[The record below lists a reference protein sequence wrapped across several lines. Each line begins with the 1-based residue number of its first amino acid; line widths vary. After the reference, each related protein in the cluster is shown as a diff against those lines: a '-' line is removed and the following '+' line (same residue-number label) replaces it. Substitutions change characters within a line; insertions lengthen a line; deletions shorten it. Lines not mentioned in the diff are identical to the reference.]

1 MSRDDSRRRLAR
13 GARARHA
20 LRAVAAAMTLAAAG
34 AACAAGTAPAP
45 GAGLAQAVDRLV
57 VQGFEDPQAALAGL
71 RALQAATPG
80 TPDNTRALLVGF
92 GLVAADSHL
101 AAETAEAAKALRDLA
116 ATVGPIA
123 EADAHLVNADLEFEG
138 MKEENGNVEAR
149 AAVAG
154 YAPFCESRDP
164 ALAVRCDRFNWFY
177 ALLFAAYGAHGERN
191 PAAAAIYLH
200 TALDA
205 AQQAGN
211 RALEI
216 KATAILASLA
226 QGDNDAELAERL
238 LERAQALAREEDDA
252 ALRAYVQ
259 SFASDVLA
267 EREQY
272 EASRDAI
279 VTAIRI
285 SRDAGLKRREAGYEL
300 SLSGAELRLEHPQQA
315 LAALDRAQAFLATH
329 NEPGLQRQR
338 LHDQALAL
346 LALGRTAEAKV
357 KLREALAHYDRETG
371 PNARIGILRDLG
383 PALARAGD
391 RAGALELYE
400 REQQL
405 LRARNDSRYE
415 RDMQQVQ
422 RLIKDEQDR
431 LQARR
436 SAQWGGAALACIV
449 LALAIAFIARRQM
462 QRNHQL
468 TSRNR
473 ALRIQAEHD
482 PLTGLANRAH
492 LRTRLG
498 LRATHFEGALFLID
512 VDHFKD
518 INDRHGHAAG
528 DAVLVAVARR
538 LEAVLRERDLVARWG
553 GEEFLVMVDTMPAAE
568 AVVLAQRLMKS
579 FSASPVVVD
588 GQPIAVSASIGFAVF
603 PLAGKASAT
612 FDAAFAL
619 VDAAM
624 YHSKAEGR
632 GCATRIQS
640 VDPHL
645 PLEQAA
651 LASGL
656 ADRAILEVHRPAEEL
671 APA

>member
-1 MSRDDSRRRLAR
+1 MPRDSPRRRRTR
-13 GARARHA
+13 GAPARVRARHA
-20 LRAVAAAMTLAAAG
+20 LRAAAAAAGLMLAAA
-34 AACAAGTAPAP
+34 APA
-45 GAGLAQAVDRLV
+45 AELARAIDRLI
-57 VQGFEDPQAALAGL
+57 VQGFEDPQGANAGL
-71 RALQAATPG
+71 RALQAASPG

-92 GLVAADSHL
+92 GMVAADNHY
-101 AAETAEAAKALRDLA
+101 ANETAEVAKALRELA
-116 ATVGPIA
+116 ATAGPIA

-138 MKEENGNVEAR
+138 MQEENGNLEAR

-154 YAPFCESRDP
+154 YSPYCETRDP
-164 ALAVRCDRFNWFY
+164 ALTAHCDPFNWFQ

-200 TALDA
+200 SALDA

-211 RALEI
+211 RGLEI

-238 LERAQALAREEDDA
+238 LARAQALAREEDDP

-267 EREQY
+267 EREQF

-285 SRDAGLKRREAGYEL
+285 SRDAGLKRREAEYEL
-300 SLSGAELRLEHPQQA
+300 SLSGAELRLEHPAEA
-315 LAALDRAQAFLATH
+315 LAALSRAQAFLATH
-329 NEPGLQRQR
+329 NEPGLERQR
-338 LHDQALAL
+338 LHDQAIAL
-346 LALGRTAEAKV
+346 LALGRTAEGKD
-357 KLREALAHYDRETG
+357 KLREALARYDRETG
-371 PNARIGILRDLG
+371 PNARIAVLRDLG

-391 RAGALELYE
+391 RAGALELYT
-400 REQQL
+400 REQRL
-405 LRARNDSRYE
+405 LQARNDGRYE

-422 RLIKDEQDR
+422 RLIHDEQDR

-436 SAQWGGAALACIV
+436 SAQWGGAAVACV
-449 LALAIAFIARRQM
+449 LLALAIALIARRQV
-462 QRNHQL
+462 QRNHL
-468 TSRNR
+468 LASRNR
-473 ALRIQAEHD
+473 VLRIQAEHD
-482 PLTGLANRAH
+482 PLTGLPNRAH

-498 LRATHFEGALFLID
+498 LRASRFEGALFLID

-538 LEAVLRERDLVARWG
+538 LEGVLRERDLVARWG

-568 AVVLAQRLMKS
+568 AVVMVQRLMKS
-579 FSASPVVVD
+579 FTASPVVVE
-588 GQPIAVSASIGFAVF
+588 GQPIAVTASIGFAVF
-603 PLAGKASAT
+603 PLEGRASVT

-624 YHSKAEGR
+624 YHSKAKGR
-632 GCATRIQS
+632 ACATRIES
-640 VDPHL
+640 VDPKL

-656 ADRAILEVHRPAEEL
+656 SDRAILEVHRPAEDF

>member
-1 MSRDDSRRRLAR
+1 MSRDRSRHLAR
-13 GARARHA
+13 GARARRRARHA
-20 LRAVAAAMTLAAAG
+20 LRAACAAVALAAA
-34 AACAAGTAPAP
+34 AAPA
-45 GAGLAQAVDRLV
+45 ADLAQAIDRLV
-57 VQGFEDPQAALAGL
+57 VRGFEDPQGANEGL
-71 RALQAATPG
+71 RALQAGTPG

-92 GLVAADSHL
+92 GLVAADNHL
-101 AAETAEAAKALRDLA
+101 AKETADVAKALRELA
-116 ATVGPIA
+116 ATAGPVA

-138 MKEENGNVEAR
+138 MQEENGNVEAR

-154 YAPFCESRDP
+154 YSPYCETRDP
-164 ALAVRCDRFNWFY
+164 ALAARCDRFNWFY
-177 ALLFAAYGAHGERN
+177 ALLYAAYGAQGERN

-200 TALDA
+200 SALDA

-211 RALEI
+211 RGLEI

-238 LERAQALAREEDDA
+238 LARAQALAREEDDP

-267 EREQY
+267 DREQF

-285 SRDAGLKRREAGYEL
+285 SRDAGLKRREAEYEL
-300 SLSGAELRLEHPQQA
+300 SLSSAELRLEHPAEA
-315 LAALDRAQAFLATH
+315 LAALARAQTFLAAH
-329 NEPGLQRQR
+329 NEPGLERQR
-338 LHDQALAL
+338 LHDQAIAL
-346 LALGRTAEAKV
+346 LSLGRTAEAKD
-357 KLREALAHYDRETG
+357 KLREALARYDRETG
-371 PNARIGILRDLG
+371 PNARIGVLRDLG

-391 RAGALELYE
+391 RAGALELYT

-405 LRARNDSRYE
+405 LQAKDDGRYE

-422 RLIKDEQDR
+422 RLIHDEQER

-436 SAQWGGAALACIV
+436 TAQWGGAAIACVV
-449 LALAIAFIARRQM
+449 LALAIAFVARRQM
-462 QRNHQL
+462 QRNQL
-468 TSRNR
+468 LTRRNR
-473 ALRIQAEHD
+473 VLRIQAEHD

-498 LRATHFEGALFLID
+498 LRASRFEGALFLID

-528 DAVLVAVARR
+528 DAVLIAIARR
-538 LEAVLRERDLVARWG
+538 LEGVLRDRDLVVRWG
-553 GEEFLVMVDTMPAAE
+553 GEEFLVVVDTMPAAE

-579 FSASPVVVD
+579 FTAGPVVVEGRD
-588 GQPIAVSASIGFAVF
+588 IAVSASIGFAVF
-603 PLAGKASAT
+603 PLEGKAMVS
-612 FDAAFAL
+612 FDAALAL

-632 GCATRIQS
+632 ACATRIAS
-640 VDPHL
+640 VDPQL

>member
-1 MSRDDSRRRLAR
+1 MPRDSTRHRSTRDARR
-13 GARARHA
+13 A
-20 LRAVAAAMTLAAAG
+20 LRAAAAAAGLTLAAA
-34 AACAAGTAPAP
+34 APA
-45 GAGLAQAVDRLV
+45 ADLARAIDRLI
-57 VQGFEDPQAALAGL
+57 VQGFEDPQGAKVGL
-71 RALQAATPG
+71 RTLQATTPS

-92 GLVAADSHL
+92 GMVAADNHL
-101 AAETAEAAKALRDLA
+101 AGETADIAKALRELA
-116 ATVGPIA
+116 ATAGPVA

-138 MKEENGNVEAR
+138 MQEENGNLQAR

-154 YAPFCESRDP
+154 YSPYCETRDP
-164 ALAVRCDRFNWFY
+164 ALAAHCDPFNWFH

-200 TALDA
+200 MALDA

-211 RALEI
+211 RGLEI

-226 QGDNDAELAERL
+226 QGDRDAELAERL
-238 LERAQALAREEDDA
+238 LARAQALAREEDDP

-267 EREQY
+267 EREQF

-285 SRDAGLKRREAGYEL
+285 SRDAGLKRREAEYEL
-300 SLSGAELRLEHPQQA
+300 SLSGAELRLEHPAEA
-315 LAALDRAQAFLATH
+315 LAALARAQAFLATH
-329 NEPGLQRQR
+329 NEPGLERQR
-338 LHDQALAL
+338 LHDQAIAL
-346 LALGRTAEAKV
+346 LALGRSAEGRD
-357 KLREALAHYDRETG
+357 KLREALARYDRETG
-371 PNARIGILRDLG
+371 PNARIAVLRDLG

-391 RAGALELYE
+391 RAAALELYT

-405 LRARNDSRYE
+405 LQARNDGRYE

-422 RLIKDEQDR
+422 RFIRDEQDR

-436 SAQWGGAALACIV
+436 SAQWGGAAVACVV
-449 LALAIAFIARRQM
+449 LALAIALIARRQV
-462 QRNHQL
+462 QRNHL
-468 TSRNR
+468 LASRNR
-473 ALRIQAEHD
+473 VLRIQAEHD
-482 PLTGLANRAH
+482 PLTGLPNRAH

-498 LRATHFEGALFLID
+498 LRASRFEGALFLID

-538 LEAVLRERDLVARWG
+538 LEGVLRERDLVARWG

-568 AVVLAQRLMKS
+568 AVVMVQRLMRS
-579 FSASPVVVD
+579 FTASPVVVE
-588 GQPIAVSASIGFAVF
+588 GQPIAVTASIGFAVF
-603 PLAGKASAT
+603 PLQGRAT
-612 FDAAFAL
+612 VSFDAAFAL

-632 GCATRIQS
+632 ACATRIES
-640 VDPHL
+640 VDPQL

-651 LASGL
+651 LAGGL
-656 ADRAILEVHRPAEEL
+656 SDRAILEVHRPAEDF

>member
-1 MSRDDSRRRLAR
+1 MRAR
-13 GARARHA
+13 GAMR
-20 LRAVAAAMTLAAAG
+20 AAG
-34 AACAAGTAPAP
+34 AAIALALALAAAAAPA
-45 GAGLAQAVDRLV
+45 ADLAQAIDRLV
-57 VQGFEDPQAALAGL
+57 VRGFEDPQGANEGL
-71 RALQAATPG
+71 RALQASTPT

-92 GLVAADSHL
+92 GMVAADNHL
-101 AAETAEAAKALRDLA
+101 AKETAEVAKALRELA
-116 ATVGPIA
+116 GTVGPVA

-138 MKEENGNVEAR
+138 MQEENGNVEAR
-149 AAVAG
+149 AAVAA
-154 YAPFCESRDP
+154 YSPYCETRDP
-164 ALAVRCDRFNWFY
+164 ALAAHCDRFNWFY
-177 ALLFAAYGAHGERN
+177 ALLFAAYGAQGERN
-191 PAAAAIYLH
+191 PAAAAIYMH
-200 TALDA
+200 SALDA
-205 AQQAGN
+205 AQQSGN

-238 LERAQALAREEDDA
+238 LGRAQALAREEDDP

-285 SRDAGLKRREAGYEL
+285 SRDAGLKRREAEYEL
-300 SLSGAELRLEHPQQA
+300 SLSGAELRLEHPAEA
-315 LAALDRAQAFLATH
+315 LAALARAQAFLAAH

-338 LHDQALAL
+338 LHDQAIAL
-346 LALGRTAEAKV
+346 LALGRTAEAKD
-357 KLREALAHYDRETG
+357 KLRETLARYDRETG
-371 PNARIGILRDLG
+371 PNARIGVLRDLG

-391 RAGALELYE
+391 RAGALELYT

-405 LRARNDSRYE
+405 LQARNDGRYE

-422 RLIKDEQDR
+422 RLIHDEQDR

-436 SAQWGGAALACIV
+436 NAQWGAAAVACV
-449 LALAIAFIARRQM
+449 MLALAIAYIARRQM
-462 QRNHQL
+462 QRNQLL

-473 ALRIQAEHD
+473 VLRIQAEHD
-482 PLTGLANRAH
+482 PLTGLPNRAH
-492 LRTRLG
+492 LRRRLG
-498 LRATHFEGALFLID
+498 LRAARFEGALFLID

-528 DAVLVAVARR
+528 DAVLVAIARR
-538 LEAVLRERDLVARWG
+538 LEGVLRGRDLVARWG
-553 GEEFLVMVDTMPAAE
+553 GEEFLVMVDAMPAAE
-568 AVVLAQRLMKS
+568 AVALAHRLMKS
-579 FSASPVVVD
+579 FTASPVVVE
-588 GQPIAVSASIGFAVF
+588 GQPIAVTASIGFAMF
-603 PLAGKASAT
+603 PLEGKAAVT
-612 FDAAFAL
+612 FDGAFAL

-624 YHSKAEGR
+624 YHSKAKGR
-632 GCATRIQS
+632 ACATRIAS
-640 VDPHL
+640 VDPQL

-651 LASGL
+651 LATGL

-671 APA
+671 ATA